1 MSSTNE
7 RIICVPGQVLCASS
21 NDHVAGQGTF
31 ERMGYIY
38 ASLAGVVKVEK
49 KLEINIVQVQSL
61 KEQSTVPSPGDIV
74 TARVLIVKSRQCMC
88 EIKCIGDIALTR
100 PFRAVLRQEDVRA
113 TEKDRVKMYE
123 SFAPGDIILARV
135 LPIMDV
141 HTYQL
146 STAENELGVVISH
159 SEAGVPMVPISWTE
173 MQCPV
178 NFTKKLRKVAKVIPE
193 NIDIDMEDNTETEKK
208 PST

>member
-135 LPIMDV
+135 VSFRKKILF
-141 HTYQL
+141 L
-146 STAENELGVVISH
+146 LRELFQKGLGG
-159 SEAGVPMVPISWTE
+159 A
-173 MQCPV
+173 V
-178 NFTKKLRKVAKVIPE
+178 NFFQTLPKNYSYQIYPF
-193 NIDIDMEDNTETEKK
+193 
-208 PST
+208 S